1 MAAANLQ
8 TPADASIA
16 EKVHSAIADPVVA
29 ASLDKDCDLLSADAR
44 PQAERRLIRQLDLR
58 LMPTII
64 IIFIMNYIDRSAV
77 SSARLQGLTQDLH
90 LSQIQY
96 STVLAVL
103 CASYVPAQ
111 IPSNMILNR
120 ITRPSYYISA
130 CVILWGLASALTG
143 VTHNYAGIVLCR
155 IAIGFPEAAF
165 YPGAIYLLSR
175 WYTRKELAFR
185 SAVIYGGLLISNAF
199 GNLMAAGILSKMQGK
214 RGIAAWRWC
223 ILTFFAL
230 LKILPRS
237 SARLFFIEGSVS
249 ITIGIL
255 AIFILPDF
263 PHNTRWLTPAE
274 LRLAQVRL
282 AEDTGEADEDGAHET
297 AWTGLMQA
305 LKDPKVVIF
314 SIMNCSQLLGLGFI
328 NFFPTISATLGFS
341 TTVSLLL
348 CAPPWI
354 YATIVCAVNAW
365 SADRTGERFVHHCW
379 PWWGVMIAYIIGAST
394 TSIGARYFAMFLM
407 AAGYSGFALTAVWVA
422 NAIPR
427 PPAKRSAAIGIVNG
441 VGNLGNLISSY
452 TWQSQWG
459 PDYHPSMYIGIACLS
474 FSTILALVIRCMLI
488 QQNKLLKRDE
498 SEDLKGAERERIEEA
513 ARLEGLTFE
522 QALERR
528 RGFRYLY

>member
-1 MAAANLQ
+1 MAANAPEASIEDKAVSVVEQ
-8 TPADASIA
+8 SDAS
-16 EKVHSAIADPVVA
+16 VA
-29 ASLDKDCDLLSADAR
+29 SDSELLSSDAR
-44 PQAERRLIRQLDLR
+44 PAAERRLVRQLDLR

-90 LSQIQY
+90 LTQIQY

-120 ITRPSYYISA
+120 I
-130 CVILWGLASALTG
+130 
-143 VTHNYAGIVLCR
+143 
-155 IAIGFPEAAF
+155 
-165 YPGAIYLLSR
+165 SR
-175 WYTRKELAFR
+175 YDWELAFR

-199 GNLMAAGILSKMQGK
+199 GNGTI
-214 RGIAAWRWC
+214 
-223 ILTFFAL
+223 
-230 LKILPRS
+230 
-237 SARLFFIEGSVS
+237 S
-249 ITIGIL
+249 ISIGIL
-255 AIFILPDF
+255 AIFILPDY
-263 PHNTRWLTPAE
+263 PHNTRWLTRAE

-282 AEDTGEADEDGAHET
+282 AEDAGEADEDGAHET

-305 LKDPKVVIF
+305 LRDPKVAIF

-328 NFFPTISATLGFS
+328 NFFPTQRPNRISD
-341 TTVSLLL
+341 VPRR
-348 CAPPWI
+348 PPWI
-354 YATIVCAVNAW
+354 YATIVCVINAW
-365 SADRTGERFVHHCW
+365 SADRTGERFFHHCW
-379 PWWGVMIAYIIGAST
+379 PWWGVLVAYIIGAST
-394 TSIGARYFAMFLM
+394 TSIGARYFGMFLM

-441 VGNLGNLISSY
+441 IGNIGNLISSY

-474 FSTILALVIRCMLI
+474 FSTLLAFAIRCMLVHE
-488 QQNKLLKRDE
+488 NKQLERDE
-498 SEDLKGAERERIEEA
+498 LENLEGAKRERIEEA

-522 QALERR
+522 QALERK

>member
-1 MAAANLQ
+1 
-8 TPADASIA
+8 
-16 EKVHSAIADPVVA
+16 
-29 ASLDKDCDLLSADAR
+29 
-44 PQAERRLIRQLDLR
+44 
-58 LMPTII
+58 
-64 IIFIMNYIDRSAV
+64 
-77 SSARLQGLTQDLH
+77 
-90 LSQIQY
+90 
-96 STVLAVL
+96 
-103 CASYVPAQ
+103 
-111 IPSNMILNR
+111 
-120 ITRPSYYISA
+120 
-130 CVILWGLASALTG
+130 VILWGLASALTG
-143 VTHNYAGIVLCR
+143 VTHNYTGIVLCR

-165 YPGAIYLLSR
+165 YPGAMYLLSR

-199 GNLMAAGILSKMQGK
+199 GNLMAAGILSGMQGK
-214 RGIAAWRWC
+214 RGIAAWRW
-223 ILTFFAL
+223 
-230 LKILPRS
+230 
-237 SARLFFIEGSVS
+237 LFFIEGSIS
-249 ITIGIL
+249 ISIGIL
-255 AIFILPDF
+255 AIFILPDY

-282 AEDTGEADEDGAHET
+282 AEDTGEADEDGVHDT
-297 AWTGLMQA
+297 AWTGLVQA
-305 LKDPKVVIF
+305 LKDPKVAIF

-365 SADRTGERFVHHCW
+365 SADKTGERFFHHCW
-379 PWWGVMIAYIIGAST
+379 PWWGVLVAYIIGAST
-394 TSIGARYFAMFLM
+394 TSTGARYFGMFLM

-441 VGNLGNLISSY
+441 IGNMGNLISSY

-474 FSTILALVIRCMLI
+474 FSTVLAFVIRCLLI
-488 QQNKLLKRDE
+488 RENHQLERNEL
-498 SEDLKGAERERIEEA
+498 EDLKGARRERIEEA

-522 QALERR
+522 QALERK